1 MVRDF
6 LNAVL
11 SAFGYHVAGLNDVR
25 YFLGQVSFLVSNIY
39 WIHFVLQMY
48 AIMSFKVC
56 RCFACLIYVE

>member
-25 YFLGQVSFLVSNIY
+25 YFLGQVSFLVSNMY
-39 WIHFVLQMY
+39 CVHFVLQMY
-48 AIMSFKVC
+48 AILSLKVC
-56 RCFACLIYVE
+56 RCCACLIYVD